1 MKHREETMDRVRL
14 DDLEVDLTRRRF
26 RRHAHW
32 RPIEGLS
39 FRLLEVLIQNGPGPV
54 SRRELTAAVWGDVVV
69 DPATLT
75 QRVRLLR
82 RTLGGAGYV
91 AAVKGYGYRLGVPVR
106 PIAEDDS
113 GPRPRWPRPGRL
125 AMGLALSAPA
135 VAVVVAV
142 LVPGVPHTIAHRLA
156 HLVGL

>member
-1 MKHREETMDRVRL
+1 MKHREETMNRVRL
-14 DDLEVDLTRRRF
+14 DDLEVDLARRRF
-26 RRHAHW
+26 RRHEHW

-39 FRLLEVLIQNGPGPV
+39 FRLLEVLIQHGPGPV
-54 SRRELTAAVWGDVVV
+54 SRRELTASVWGDVVV

-106 PIAEDDS
+106 PIAEDGP
-113 GPRPRWPRPGRL
+113 GPRSRWPRPGLILTSL
-125 AMGLALSAPA
+125 AASVLALA
-135 VAVVVAV
+135 VAV
-142 LVPGVPHTIAHRLA
+142 PGLGHVIGHRLG
-156 HLVGL
+156 HLMGF